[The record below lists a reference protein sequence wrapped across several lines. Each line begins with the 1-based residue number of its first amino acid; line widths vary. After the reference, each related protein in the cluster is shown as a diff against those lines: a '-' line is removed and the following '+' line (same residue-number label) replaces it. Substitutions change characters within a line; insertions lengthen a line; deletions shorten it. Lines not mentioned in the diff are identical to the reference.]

1 MKRTITLALSGLIL
15 LASTLSGLAAET
27 PANYATPQDALE
39 ALKSA
44 LDTRGQDAVLE
55 VFGSGAQDLLS
66 TGNPQLDA
74 TNRETIRDLVTQG
87 YRFQTSQDGN
97 VVLLLGK
104 DGWPFPIPLAKTDA
118 TWAFDLEAGRDEVY
132 FRRIG
137 LNELETIEMMQAYVD
152 IQAAYRLED
161 HNGNGVMEFASSL
174 LSSDGARDGLVWS
187 DKNSPLGARI
197 ALASLDGYHDGQQD
211 QEPEPFGGYYYR
223 ILQSQG
229 DAAPGGALDY
239 VIGGNMIAGH
249 ALLAVPSEYGQSG
262 IHSFLVS
269 ENGNVLEAD
278 LGKDSLNIAYDMT
291 RYDPG
296 AEWKP
301 VE

>member
-1 MKRTITLALSGLIL
+1 MKRLITPALSGLVL
-15 LASTLSGLAAET
+15 LATTFSGLAAET

-39 ALKSA
+39 ALESA
-44 LDTRGQDAVLE
+44 LDARNQAAVLDI
-55 VFGSGAQDLLS
+55 FGSDAQDLLS
-66 TGNPQLDA
+66 TGNPQRDA
-74 TNRETIRDLVTQG
+74 TNRESILELVTQG
-87 YRFQTSQDGN
+87 YRFQTSKDGR
-97 VVLLLGK
+97 VVLLLGE
-104 DGWPFPIPLAKTDA
+104 DGWPFPIPLTKTDA

-137 LNELETIEMMQAYVD
+137 LNELDTIEMMEAYVD

-161 HNGNGVMEFASSL
+161 HDGNGVMEFASSL

-187 DKNSPLGARI
+187 DTDSPLGARI
-197 ALASLDGYHDGQQD
+197 ALASLDGYHDGEAD

-223 ILQSQG
+223 ILQGQG
-229 DAAPGGALDY
+229 DAAPGGAMDY

-278 LGKDSLNIAYDMT
+278 LGEDSLSIAFDMT

-301 VE
+301 VQ